1 MDKTKTKSVSNE
13 PLNGKETIA
22 ENKRLRLANALR
34 DNLSKRKQQARGRA
48 PSEVSNLK
56 NSEN

>member
-13 PLNGKETIA
+13 PLSEKETVA

-48 PSEVSNLK
+48 SSEVSNLK
-56 NSEN
+56 NFEN

>member
-13 PLNGKETIA
+13 PLNGKETVA

-48 PSEVSNLK
+48 SSEVSNLK